1 MLSVNELRILQAG
14 LRFAQDQMRKQRRP
28 LAPFRR
34 ALPISPGD
42 SPASRKSAFAS
53 MTNGAPWPRSCKAA
67 RQRNE
72 RPDTSYSRPA
82 DVLALMLD
90 GFLTIEEGREK
101 HRKAGGNA
109 AEFEAFVKRHRR
121 ELISDA
127 EAGF

>member
-1 MLSVNELRILQAG
+1 
-14 LRFAQDQMRKQRRP
+14 
-28 LAPFRR
+28 
-34 ALPISPGD
+34 
-42 SPASRKSAFAS
+42 
-53 MTNGAPWPRSCKAA
+53 
-67 RQRNE
+67 
-72 RPDTSYSRPA
+72 
-82 DVLALMLD
+82 MLD